1 MTAAEIDPGELT
13 PEGALV
19 TEPARPADRRHP
31 VEVTVTRIG
40 DHVDT
45 FGRHLTPNEIDTL
58 ADAVEVL
65 DALHARL
72 SWVARR
78 RDRGDA

>member
-1 MTAAEIDPGELT
+1 MTAAEVDPGELT
-13 PEGALV
+13 PTGELI

-40 DHVDT
+40 DHVET
-45 FGRHLTPNEIDTL
+45 FERHLTPDEIDTL
-58 ADAVEVL
+58 AEAVEVL

-72 SWVARR
+72 AWAARR
-78 RDRGDA
+78 PARRS

>member
-13 PEGALV
+13 DTGELI

-31 VEVTVTRIG
+31 IEVTVTRIG

-45 FGRHLTPNEIDTL
+45 FERHLTPTEIDII
-58 ADAVEVL
+58 AEAVEVL

-72 SWVARR
+72 AWQARR
-78 RDRGDA
+78 RGRDA